1 MAGWVINFLFVVD
14 FTLRLPGFHLHVAK
28 YIDARKHH
36 LRYTLKNKKLDKEI
50 LVVVFTL
57 LVEGSEEEIMER
69 DSSAN
74 GGEEGGAG
82 SSSEEKEGEDQGEQR
97 TT

>member
-1 MAGWVINFLFVVD
+1 MID

-28 YIDARKHH
+28 YIDARKHK

-50 LVVVFTL
+50 LVVLFTL

-69 DSSAN
+69 DSSASE
-74 GGEEGGAG
+74 GEEGGPG
-82 SSSEEKEGEDQGEQR
+82 SSSKEKGKNQGEQR